1 MTMTNELDPLP
12 YQQINPPRHTIS
24 QLKLSSQ
31 MILGCVKLLRL
42 KLTRRPCVMCLWPHS
57 FTKWGPRESRPVFF
71 YSQLSAL
78 HMTGARLSWEEG
90 FEDAQD
96 FPDDCFYSLIFPKKK
111 QIMRLS
117 FEASNSVHFQRKTNH
132 DIALTFKMWILGF
145 IIRISDLEYT

>member
-1 MTMTNELDPLP
+1 MLMTT
-12 YQQINPPRHTIS
+12 QFHKAGAKRGQA
-24 QLKLSSQ
+24 
-31 MILGCVKLLRL
+31 CA
-42 KLTRRPCVMCLWPHS
+42 
-57 FTKWGPRESRPVFF
+57 F
-71 YSQLSAL
+71 YSQLRAL

-132 DIALTFKMWILGF
+132 DIALTFKM
-145 IIRISDLEYT
+145 